1 MTIEEQI
8 KVMQHYADGGE
19 VEYTLVGQ
27 DVWGPAASPTWNWNV
42 NNYRIKPEPQK
53 PEDRIEAEYPEFDV
67 IPLEWSGNKLKF
79 EASINRH
86 FEAQS
91 MIGFA
96 GYVYEDDVDGLEL
109 TTYPTQEEW
118 TDEGMTVKMPIA
130 VLFTKDSKEE
140 A

>member
-1 MTIEEQI
+1 MTIEDKI
-8 KVMQHYADGGE
+8 KVMQHFADGGE
-19 VEYTLVGQ
+19 VEFTISGRG
-27 DVWGPAASPTWNWNV
+27 VWGRATSPTWNWTAND
-42 NNYRIKPEPQK
+42 YRIKPEPQK

-91 MIGFA
+91 MKGFA
-96 GYVYEDDVDGLEL
+96 GYVYEDADADKGFMVCLHPTIYTEDDV
-109 TTYPTQEEW
+109 TT
-118 TDEGMTVKMPIA
+118 PIA